1 MNDLEGQL
9 RRLLDQQKSEAE
21 YYVSS
26 TASEATYKAFAKAF
40 YEMNG
45 SLLSSSTSGD
55 QISID
60 FPSIDSL
67 IDRWIN
73 ELYYFVDDIKLQ
85 LQMYDPITY
94 EDINR
99 VTALQQRV
107 EYTIIQAYGQLKSH
121 IQEIE
126 TDFSNVA
133 IAYKS
138 HIESA
143 YNDMLIFYNNHK
155 GIVGA
160 FSKFS
165 DISVYVHGI
174 EDDGSDFFGNIPDVS
189 QAGDIVIHETRDG
202 GTKYYIVVEGE
213 NGLELRER
221 DETTIKNTTEYAS
234 ADGRVHMI
242 YETEIENEHRQ
253 KTSNDLAGTLIGLGL
268 MQGEKN
274 IRFHAH
280 SYGGRR
286 SLQFALDYPQFVQ
299 SITTIGTPYDTNQM
313 ANIGDKAA
321 NLTETGVGWMNK
333 YPHQDGEYI
342 EVASLGTVV
351 SGVKL
356 NDNAYGDMINT
367 SMDEAVATVTSAN
380 PEIYD
385 DLQGMYITA
394 VTGRQSTIIG
404 SLPADGA
411 VGAKSQSGAVISEFI
426 DEQPVIKI
434 FKFGASH
441 SAQQTNEE
449 FKAMMKEANELD
461 LR

>member
-26 TASEATYKAFAKAF
+26 TASEATYKAFANAF

-45 SLLSSSTSGD
+45 SVLNSSTSGE

-99 VTALQQRV
+99 VTELQLRV
-107 EYTIIQAYGQLKSH
+107 EYDIIQAYGNLKTK

-155 GIVGA
+155 SIDGP
-160 FSKFS
+160 FSKFNN
-165 DISVYVHGI
+165 ISIYVHGI
-174 EDDGSDFFGNIPDVS
+174 EDTGDDFFENMPDVS
-189 QAGDIVIHETRDG
+189 RVGDIVIHETRND
-202 GTKYYIVVEGE
+202 GTKYFIVVAGE
-213 NGLELRER
+213 KGLELQER
-221 DETTIKNTTEYAS
+221 DEHTIKNTSAYQEAS
-234 ADGRVHMI
+234 GRVHMI
-242 YETEIENEHRQ
+242 YETEMENEHRQ
-253 KTSNDLAGTLIGLGL
+253 KTSNNLASKLIDLGL
-268 MQGEKN
+268 MQGNKN

-286 SLQFALDYPQFVQ
+286 SLQFALDYPEFVK
-299 SITTIGTPYDTNQM
+299 SITTIGTPYDTNKM
-313 ANIGDKAA
+313 ASLGEKAA
-321 NLTETGVGWMNK
+321 NITETGVGWINK
-333 YPHQDGEYI
+333 HPLQDNEYI
-342 EVASLGTVV
+342 EVESLGTVA

-367 SMDEAVATVTSAN
+367 SMDEVVTNVTAVN
-380 PEIYD
+380 PEIYN
-385 DLQGMYITA
+385 DLQGIYITA

-404 SLPADGA
+404 SIPADGA
-411 VGAKSQSGAVISEFI
+411 VGAKSQSGEVISEFI
-426 DEQPVIKI
+426 DEQP
-434 FKFGASH
+434 SH
-441 SAQQTNEE
+441 
-449 FKAMMKEANELD
+449 
-461 LR
+461 